1 MARWKGHLIVLGPV
15 YDSDT
20 PHADRERRTRA
31 ALSRWPRVGL
41 LVAVTVAV
49 AAGLTVPV
57 VAGPAEDKSRV
68 ERELEQAR
76 GDLDESTNDLVKAT
90 AALTRAK
97 DALGTARDELA
108 EVRGDLVVAR
118 AKDAA
123 ASRQLAAATA
133 AETSAAERA
142 EQAKDE
148 VARQRQQIAQF
159 ANATYQNSDMT
170 ALSVV
175 VGARS
180 TDDLLSAM
188 QVIATVSGSQVTAL
202 TRYANARTQMNVR
215 LAIAHQTQDTSTRL
229 RREAAA
235 HLGDVKRLEDRQEAQ
250 TAKVAHLVAGRA
262 DKQRAAAK
270 ARTDARAE
278 IRKLERER
286 ETITAQLREIARK
299 RAAEE
304 RRRAAERAAEEAEQ
318 QEAEQQEAEQQEAE
332 QQEAPA
338 PRQAPSGGG
347 GLFGRP
353 VNGPVTSPF
362 GYRYHPILHYWR
374 LHDGMDY
381 GVGCGTP
388 LYAGRSGQI
397 VGAYYGSG
405 YGNRVIIDH
414 GWLNGASM
422 STSYNHLTSFSVGSG
437 QHVSRGQLIGYS
449 GTTGMSTGCHL
460 HFMVYRNG
468 TPVNPANYL

>member
-15 YDSDT
+15 CDSDT
-20 PHADRERRTRA
+20 PHGRRRRTPA
-31 ALSRWPRVGL
+31 ALSRSLRVGL
-41 LVAVTVAV
+41 LVAVTGAV

-57 VAGPAEDKSRV
+57 GAGPAEDKSRV
-68 ERELEQAR
+68 ERELKQAR

-108 EVRGDLVVAR
+108 DVRGDLVVAR

-133 AETSAAERA
+133 AETAASERA

-215 LAIAHQTQDTSTRL
+215 LAIAHQTQDTSTSL

-235 HLGDVKRLEDRQEAQ
+235 HLGDVKHLEDRQEAQ

-278 IRKLERER
+278 IRNLERER

-304 RRRAAERAAEEAEQ
+304 RRRAAEERRRAAERAEQ
-318 QEAEQQEAEQQEAE
+318 DEAP
-332 QQEAPA
+332 APA
-338 PRQAPSGGG
+338 PRQAPSGG

-374 LHDGMDY
+374 LHDGMDF
-381 GVGCGTP
+381 GAGCGTP

-414 GWLNGASM
+414 GWLDGASI
-422 STSYNHLTSFSVGSG
+422 STSYNHMTSFRVASG
-437 QHVSRGQLIGYS
+437 QQVSRGQLIGYS

>member
-1 MARWKGHLIVLGPV
+1 V
-15 YDSDT
+15 S
-20 PHADRERRTRA
+20 
-31 ALSRWPRVGL
+31 LSRWLRAGL
-41 LVAVTVAV
+41 LIAVTVAV
-49 AAGLTVPV
+49 AVSTTVPV
-57 VAGPAEDKSRV
+57 GAGPAQDKSRV
-68 ERELEQAR
+68 DRELEQAR
-76 GDLDESTNDLVKAT
+76 GDLDESTSDLVNAT

-97 DALGTARDELA
+97 DALVSARDELA

-133 AETSAAERA
+133 AETAAA
-142 EQAKDE
+142 EQAEQAMAE
-148 VARQRQQIAQF
+148 VSRQRQQIAQF
-159 ANATYQNSDMT
+159 ANATYQNANMST
-170 ALSVV
+170 LSVV

-188 QVIATVSGSQVTAL
+188 QVVETVSGSQVVAL

-215 LAIAHQTQDTSTRL
+215 LAVAHQTQDTSTRL
-229 RREAAA
+229 RRQAAA
-235 HLGDVKRLEDRQEAQ
+235 NLGDVKRLEEKQQAQ
-250 TAKVAHLVAGRA
+250 TAKVAQLVAGRA
-262 DKQRAAAK
+262 DKQRAAARAK
-270 ARTDARAE
+270 ADARGE
-278 IRKLERER
+278 IRKLEQER
-286 ETITAQLREIARK
+286 ATIAAQLRAIARK

-304 RRRAAERAAEEAEQ
+304 RRRAAERAEQ
-318 QEAEQQEAEQQEAE
+318 QQ
-332 QQEAPA
+332 APA
-338 PRQAPSGGG
+338 PRSAPSSG

-374 LHDGMDY
+374 LHDGMDF

-414 GWLNGASM
+414 GWLDGASM
-422 STSYNHLTSFSVGSG
+422 STSYNHMTSFIVHSG
-437 QHVSRGQLIGYS
+437 QQVSRGQLIGYS

>member
-1 MARWKGHLIVLGPV
+1 MSV
-15 YDSDT
+15 
-20 PHADRERRTRA
+20 
-31 ALSRWPRVGL
+31 SRWLRAGL
-41 LVAVTVAV
+41 LIAITAAVAVST
-49 AAGLTVPV
+49 TVPV
-57 VAGPAEDKSRV
+57 GAGPAEDKSRV
-68 ERELEQAR
+68 DRELEQAR
-76 GDLDESTNDLVKAT
+76 GDLDESTSDLVNAT

-97 DALGTARDELA
+97 DALVSARDELA
-108 EVRGDLVVAR
+108 VVRGDLVVAR

-133 AETSAAERA
+133 AETAAAEQA
-142 EQAKDE
+142 EQAKAE
-148 VARQRQQIAQF
+148 VFRQRQQIAQF
-159 ANATYQNSDMT
+159 ANATYQNANMT

-175 VGARS
+175 VGART

-188 QVIATVSGSQVTAL
+188 QVVETVSGSQVVAL

-215 LAIAHQTQDTSTRL
+215 LAVAHQTQDTSTRL
-229 RREAAA
+229 RRQAAA
-235 HLGDVKRLEDRQEAQ
+235 NLGDVKRLEDKQQAQ
-250 TAKVAHLVAGRA
+250 TAKVAQLVAGRA
-262 DKQRAAAK
+262 DMQRAAARAK
-270 ARTDARAE
+270 ADARGE
-278 IRKLERER
+278 ITKLEQER
-286 ETITAQLREIARK
+286 ATITAQLQAIARK

-304 RRRAAERAAEEAEQ
+304 RRRAAARAEQ
-318 QEAEQQEAEQQEAE
+318 QQ
-332 QQEAPA
+332 APA
-338 PRQAPSGGG
+338 ARSAPSGG

-374 LHDGMDY
+374 LHDGMDF
-381 GVGCGTP
+381 GVACGTP
-388 LYAGRSGQI
+388 LYAGRGGQV

-414 GWLNGASM
+414 GWLDGASM
-422 STSYNHLTSFSVGSG
+422 STSYNHMTSFTVGSG
-437 QHVSRGQLIGYS
+437 QQVSRGQLIGYS